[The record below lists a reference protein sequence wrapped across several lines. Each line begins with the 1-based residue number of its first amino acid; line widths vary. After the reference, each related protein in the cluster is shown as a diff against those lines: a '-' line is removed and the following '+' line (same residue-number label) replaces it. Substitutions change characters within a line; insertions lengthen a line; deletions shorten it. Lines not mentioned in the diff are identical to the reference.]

1 MVRADGERTAAFWK
15 NEVAQEAGLGEQRAG
30 FWRRNRW
37 IMWVAGGLLTT
48 AAVMAMLVAVALHRA
63 EPFLR
68 ARIVAALEKRFHAR
82 VELDSFHISYGNG
95 LHGRWG
101 VFAEGRGLRMWPLKH
116 PEDEDLSLRTSAKPL
131 EGEGL
136 SSKTS
141 GAAADAPLIRVDEF
155 HFHAPLRYERGKPIR
170 ISLVHIEG
178 LTVVVPPRRHDAG
191 KAGAEGT
198 ASAASQPGPAAGPS
212 ASKLESKKQSK
223 DAGLLSDVVVERV
236 QCDNAQ
242 LTLETDKPNKL
253 PLGFAIAHLTL
264 TTVTADGPISYQ
276 AELTNPRP
284 LGQIHTT
291 GTFGPWQADDPGG
304 SAVIGDYRF
313 DDADLSG
320 FKGIAGILNSTGHY
334 QGTLRNI
341 QVDGETATPDF
352 RLTHFGNPM
361 ALHTSFHATV
371 DGTDGDT
378 WLDPVDATLGQ
389 SHFTARGQ
397 VVRLK
402 NENADALQ
410 NLAATS
416 GDSAVEKDSPFHGG
430 HDIALTVNVDRG
442 RIEDF
447 LRLASHDGKTILTG
461 AVTLKTTLH
470 ITPGPEQVVERLKL
484 NGAFKLDDAL
494 FASTKIQ
501 GNIRQLSLR
510 GQGRPQEVKR
520 TDPAGTDSSISSGMQ
535 GDFQMANGV
544 VTLPDLKYTVPGAAI
559 QLKGTYGVEGGALD
573 FGGTAQLQAT
583 VSEMVGGWKGLL
595 LKPADRFFKKDG
607 AGTEVPIRVS
617 GTREEPKFGVDFGRM
632 KGTSPETPGQK

>member
-1 MVRADGERTAAFWK
+1 
-15 NEVAQEAGLGEQRAG
+15 LGEQRAG

-37 IMWVAGGLLTT
+37 IMWVAGGLLTA
-48 AAVMAMLVAVALHRA
+48 AAVVAALVAMALHRA

-68 ARIVAALEKRFHAR
+68 ARIVAALEERFHTR

-101 VFAEGRGLRMWPLKH
+101 VFAEGRGLRMWPLNH
-116 PEDEDLSLRTSAKPL
+116 PKDEDLSSTN
-131 EGEGL
+131 
-136 SSKTS
+136 S
-141 GAAADAPLIRVDEF
+141 GVAADEPLIRLDEF

-178 LTVVVPPRRHDAG
+178 LTIIVPPRRHDAG
-191 KAGAEGT
+191 KAGAGGV
-198 ASAASQPGPAAGPS
+198 AAAASDSGPNAGS
-212 ASKLESKKQSK
+212 DASKSESKKQSK

-264 TTVTADGPISYQ
+264 TTVTADGPIGYQ

-284 LGQIHTT
+284 LGLIHTT
-291 GTFGPWQADDPGG
+291 GSFGPWQADDPGG
-304 SAVIGDYRF
+304 SAVSGDYRF

-341 QVDGETATPDF
+341 QVDGETTTPDF

-361 ALHTSFHATV
+361 PLHTTFHATV

-402 NENADALQ
+402 VENAEAQ
-410 NLAATS
+410 KPEAGATA
-416 GDSAVEKDSPFHGG
+416 GDSPAERDSPFRGG

-447 LRLASHDGKTILTG
+447 LRLASHDGKAMLTG
-461 AVTLKTTLH
+461 VVKLKTTLH
-470 ITPGPEQVVERLKL
+470 IPPGPEQVVERLKL

-501 GNIRQLSLR
+501 GDIRQLSLR

-520 TDPAGTDSSISSGMQ
+520 TDPAATDSNISSGMQ
-535 GDFQMANGV
+535 GSFQMASGLI
-544 VTLPDLKYTVPGAAI
+544 TLPDLIYTVPGATI
-559 QLKGTYGVEGGALD
+559 QVKGTYGVEDGALD
-573 FGGTAQLQAT
+573 FAGTAQLQAT
-583 VSEMVGGWKGLL
+583 VSELVGGWKGLL

-617 GTREEPKFGVDFGRM
+617 GTRQDPKFGVDFGRM